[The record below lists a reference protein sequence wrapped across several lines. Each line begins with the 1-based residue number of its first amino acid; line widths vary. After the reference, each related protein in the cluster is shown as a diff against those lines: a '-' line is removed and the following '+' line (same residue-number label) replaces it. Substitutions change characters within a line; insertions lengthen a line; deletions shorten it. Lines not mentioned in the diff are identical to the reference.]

1 MFFSTNP
8 KNGWFQNVFVLA
20 ILMLLVLWFKRYDLS
35 PYYEGFSQDS
45 PYVYKQ
51 NVDIYDDFYTNIYD
65 KLMVVDKKC
74 TYELDK
80 MIESTQS
87 CQKKSSFLEIGSKTG
102 FIAGKLANQGYN
114 TYAVDPSKAMVEY
127 TSEKYPDVNVK
138 QGDIYNSILYEN
150 NSFSHICSMG
160 LGIYQFENK
169 DKFFRNCYFWLR
181 PGGYLIIH
189 LVDRDKFDTI
199 VPGGK
204 HPFLD
209 NPQQYSLT
217 RITDTIIDFI
227 DFKYKGSYDF
237 SNVNN
242 NKVTF
247 KETFTDVLT
256 KNVRQNEL
264 SLYMEPMRETLQLA
278 SDAGFVLH
286 DTISLKEC
294 SGEDNQFLYVLKRPN

>member
-1 MFFSTNP
+1 MFFSMNP

-20 ILMLLVLWFKRYDLS
+20 ILMLLILWFKRYDLS
-35 PYYEGFSQDS
+35 PYYEGFSQES

-51 NVDIYDDFYTNIYD
+51 NIDIYDDFYTDIYD
-65 KLMVVDKKC
+65 KLMNVDKMC

-80 MIESTQS
+80 MLESTQS
-87 CQKKSSFLEIGSKTG
+87 CKKKSSFLEIGSKTG
-102 FIAGKLANQGYN
+102 FLAGKLASQGYT
-114 TYAVDPSKAMVEY
+114 TYAIDPSKSMVEY
-127 TSEKYPDVNVK
+127 TSNKYPEVNVK
-138 QGDIYNSILYEN
+138 QGNIYNSIIYEQ
-150 NSFSHICSMG
+150 NSFSHIFTMG

-169 DKFFRNCYFWLR
+169 DKFFRNNYFWLR
-181 PGGYLIIH
+181 PGGYMIIH

-204 HPFLD
+204 PPILD
-209 NPQQYSLT
+209 NPQQYSVK

-227 DFKYKGSYDF
+227 DFTYKGSYDF
-237 SNVNN
+237 SNVSND
-242 NKVTF
+242 KVTF

-264 SLYMEPMRETLQLA
+264 TLYMEPMNETLQLA

-286 DTISLKEC
+286 NKVSLKEC
-294 SGEDNQFLYVLKRPN
+294 SGGDDQFLYVLKRPN